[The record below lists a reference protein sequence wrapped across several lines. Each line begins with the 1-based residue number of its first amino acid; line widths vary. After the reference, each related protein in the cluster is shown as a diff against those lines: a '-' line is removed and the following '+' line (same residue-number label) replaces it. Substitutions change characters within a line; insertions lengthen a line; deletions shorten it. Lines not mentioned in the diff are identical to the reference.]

1 MSFIITLTGILFV
14 TQLVSHFFNRWGIP
28 DVIGQIL
35 VGIVAGPAVLGWIH
49 QTAMIEEFQEI
60 GVIVLMFIAGLE
72 SDLSLL
78 KKYLKP
84 AMAVAVGGMALPIVV
99 MGLASQLFGL
109 QWFES
114 LFIGVIFSAT
124 SVSISVAVLR
134 EFNQID
140 SKEGATVLGAA
151 VADDIGG
158 VLILSVLISLM
169 NGKGGESSTS
179 LPLIIMMQAIFFG
192 GTYLLVRWLAP
203 YLMHLSK
210 RLLTTAAP
218 AVMAMILCLGMAS
231 LADLVHL
238 SGAVGAFF
246 AGIAVANTKAR
257 HDIAE
262 AFEPLGYAVFI
273 PVFFVNVGLVMR
285 LNHFLDS
292 LVFIVVMT
300 ILACLTKLI
309 GSGGGAMLMGFDRQS
324 GYVIGSGMI
333 ARGEMALI
341 TAQIGYE
348 AHLLSS
354 KYYSDVITVV
364 VLATV
369 LAPFILKHALKRLHH
384 PRNLLK
390 QKSIPT

>member
-84 AMAVAVGGMALPIVV
+84 AMAVAVGGMALPIAV

-354 KYYSDVITVV
+354 KYYYDVITVV

-384 PRNLLK
+384 PV
-390 QKSIPT
+390 TY

>member
-60 GVIVLMFIAGLE
+60 GVIVLMFIAGVE

-210 RLLTTAAP
+210 HLFTTAAP

-257 HDIAE
+257 HDIVE

-285 LNHFLDS
+285 LNHFFDS

-341 TAQIGYE
+341 TAQIGHE

-384 PRNLLK
+384 PV
-390 QKSIPT
+390 TY

>member
-84 AMAVAVGGMALPIVV
+84 AMAVAVGGMALPIAV

-309 GSGGGAMLMGFDRQS
+309 GSSGGAMLMGFDRQS

-384 PRNLLK
+384 PV
-390 QKSIPT
+390 TY

>member
-134 EFNQID
+134 KFNQID

-210 RLLTTAAP
+210 HLLTTAAP

-246 AGIAVANTKAR
+246 AGIAVANTKAC

-285 LNHFLDS
+285 LNHFFDS

-354 KYYSDVITVV
+354 KYYSAVITVV
-364 VLATV
+364 VLATI

-384 PRNLLK
+384 PV
-390 QKSIPT
+390 TY

>member
-257 HDIAE
+257 HDIVE

-384 PRNLLK
+384 PV
-390 QKSIPT
+390 TY